1 MLVHASQSD
10 ALSLCWWLR
19 EGMWYGLA
27 EWLDVAEDRI
37 AEVVPNAGRFPDT
50 MLYGRDELFN

>member
-1 MLVHASQSD
+1 M
-10 ALSLCWWLR
+10 SLCLWLR

-37 AEVVPNAGRFPDT
+37 AEVVPNAARFPDT
-50 MLYGRDELFN
+50 MLYDRNELFN